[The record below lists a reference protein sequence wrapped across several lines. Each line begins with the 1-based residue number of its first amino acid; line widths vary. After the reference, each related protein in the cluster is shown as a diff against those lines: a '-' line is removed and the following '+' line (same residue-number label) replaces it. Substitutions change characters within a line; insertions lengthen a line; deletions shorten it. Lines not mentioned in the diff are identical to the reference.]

1 MEDTNIPIIPLQ
13 KTSKSVIFTPMI
25 TINLIGTGNVA
36 WHLAQHLAKT
46 AGCELQQIAGH
57 SIEKLQ
63 DFAPFT
69 KDLVSINKLRPAT
82 MTIIAVS
89 DKAIAKVA
97 SQISYKNSLV
107 VHTAGS
113 IGMNILP
120 QDHKGVF
127 YPLQSFSKNDHVD
140 FTQIPIC
147 IEASHA
153 ADVPLLQELATL
165 LSTKI
170 YHLDSFQRKQA
181 HLAAV
186 FVNNFTNH
194 CYTIAEELCTAENIP
209 FELLHALLEKT
220 AQKAIDHSPSD
231 VQTGPAKRNDTVV
244 INEHLDMLKKE
255 DHTSI
260 YKTLTDSIIA
270 HYGKKL

>member
-1 MEDTNIPIIPLQ
+1 
-13 KTSKSVIFTPMI
+13 MI
-25 TINLIGTGNVA
+25 TINVIGTGNVA
-36 WHLAQHLAKT
+36 WHLAYHFSKT
-46 AGCELQQIAGH
+46 AGCELQQIAGR
-57 SIEKLQ
+57 SREKLQ
-63 DFAPFT
+63 EFALFT
-69 KDLVSINKLRPAT
+69 KNLVSINELRPAT

-89 DKAIAKVA
+89 DNAIAKVA
-97 SQISYKNSLV
+97 SLIPYKNSLV

-113 IGMNILP
+113 IGMNVLP
-120 QDHKGVF
+120 QDRKGVF
-127 YPLQSFSKNDHVD
+127 YPLQSFSKNDQVD

-147 IEASHA
+147 LEASHA
-153 ADVPLLQELATL
+153 ADIPLLQELATL

-170 YHLDSFQRKQA
+170 YHLDSSQRKQA

-194 CYTIAEELCTAENIP
+194 CYTIAEELCDAKNIP

-220 AQKAIDHSPSD
+220 AQKAIDHSPNK
-231 VQTGPAKRNDTVV
+231 VQTGPAKRNDTTV
-244 INEHLDMLKKE
+244 INEHLDMLQKE

-260 YKTLTDSIIA
+260 YKTLTASISA